1 MDDRVLRELGD
12 ELMRLT
18 RRRTQAYPGSQLDTS
33 AFRLLWLLTE
43 GPPRTQRELAD
54 ELQLDPSTV
63 TRQVS
68 AAISH
73 GLVERYAEPGSH
85 RPAAAAHRGRAGRR
99 TSRTRGSAPKVYQA
113 VLDELGASRSVA
125 LVAELRELND
135 GLDRAHSR
143 LRPGDAPAAVGAR
156 SLRGTKAAI
165 ATPANVARRPGSRS

>member
-73 GLVERYAEPGSH
+73 GLVERYAEPGSAARLL
-85 RPAAAAHRGRAGRR
+85 RPTEAGRTAYVQDAELR
-99 TSRTRGSAPKVYQA
+99 AEVYQA
-113 VLDELGASRSVA
+113 VLDELGASRASA

-143 LRPGDAPAAVGAR
+143 LRPEPPAP
-156 SLRGTKAAI
+156 
-165 ATPANVARRPGSRS
+165 